1 MVFLKVNVFIIM
13 CNEFKQQLSKK
24 KHKRSRLWSR
34 LHLNAALTLFSNTF
48 LESKNKKILIVVVAP
63 SPFICQNKTT
73 ILQRDT

>member
-1 MVFLKVNVFIIM
+1 M
-13 CNEFKQQLSKK
+13 CSEFKEPCKKQQQ
-24 KHKRSRLWSR
+24 RVRFWSR
-34 LHLNAALTLFSNTF
+34 LHIDAALTLFSNTL